1 MDDPRRMPSA
11 DNGARGVR
19 LTPGDLCALLAR
31 EGVWNPEQSQ
41 EALLRYER
49 QHKIL
54 LREQKHGV
62 KLTAMEERA
71 LSQAITPIEV
81 LASFAFKD
89 PTGKPVEEDRLTELF
104 ARALGMPY
112 EKIDPLKLDSEFV
125 TSVISKPFAQ
135 RHQLIPLRATDTTIT
150 VAMVDPTHGEAL
162 ESIRRLTGKQVDVV
176 LASKSDIQKIIVEFY
191 GFRHSVK
198 SAALHLDPV
207 VDLGNLEQFV
217 RMLPDRELEASDQH
231 VVRAVEY
238 LFNYAFDARA
248 SDIHIEPK
256 REESLV
262 RLRIDGALHP
272 VQKMPKVV
280 HNAVVSRIK
289 AISRLDIAE
298 KRRPQDGRIKTNYK
312 DKEVEIRVSTLPVA
326 FGEKAVLRIFDP
338 EIIHDDLGQ
347 LGFRERELGL
357 MERFIAQPHG
367 IILVTGPTG
376 SGKTTTLYTALRRL
390 SKDDVNITT
399 IEDPI
404 EMVFDRINQ
413 TAVNPACDVT
423 FATALRTI
431 LRQDP
436 DIIMVGEIRDLE
448 TAQHAIQ
455 AALTGHLVLST
466 LHTNDAPSAITRL
479 LDLGAQHFLVAST
492 VLGIVAQR
500 LMKVI
505 CPNCAAER
513 GLTEEERRALGVPL
527 RAKGPITV
535 KFGEG
540 CMDCRMTGY
549 RGRTGI
555 YEVFEVSDA
564 VRELIREQADS
575 VQIKAQARKEGMVTL
590 REAAV
595 AKMLEGTSS
604 FEEVLRVTSE
614 K

>member
-1 MDDPRRMPSA
+1 MVQAQGHGDIGRPPGGG
-11 DNGARGVR
+11 GAPQSLLER
-19 LTPGDLCALLAR
+19 LQAQGALQPEGLDGDLVELAHR
-31 EGVWNPEQSQ
+31 D
-41 EALLRYER
+41 
-49 QHKIL
+49 
-54 LREQKHGV
+54 
-62 KLTAMEERA
+62 ERA
-71 LSQAITPIEV
+71 L
-81 LASFAFKD
+81 
-89 PTGKPVEEDRLTELF
+89 
-104 ARALGMPY
+104 
-112 EKIDPLKLDSEFV
+112 
-125 TSVISKPFAQ
+125 
-135 RHQLIPLRATDTTIT
+135 
-150 VAMVDPTHGEAL
+150 GEAL
-162 ESIRRLTGKQVDVV
+162 IRKGVV
-176 LASKSDIQKIIVEFY
+176 LREDLLRAWGEMLGLPFWPVLQPDGINGEILAKIPIHFARKHLVVPVRLDEDELWVAVSDPF
-191 GFRHSVK
+191 
-198 SAALHLDPV
+198 
-207 VDLGNLEQFV
+207 NLEAVDDLRV
-217 RMLPDRELEASDQH
+217 RMGMEVRPGLSLEAEISRTINRLYQESGDTAEQVLADMGNVGEGRALPELEESEDLLESSTDAPVIKLVNTVLSQA
-231 VVRAVEY
+231 VR
-238 LFNYAFDARA
+238 ARA
-248 SDIHIEPK
+248 SDIHIEPYHRDLK
-256 REESLV
+256 IRYRV
-262 RLRIDGALHP
+262 DGVLYNAITPSRNLHS
-272 VQKMPKVV
+272 
-280 HNAVVSRIK
+280 AIVSRIK
-289 AISRLDIAE
+289 VMAKMNIAE
-298 KRRPQDGRIKTNYK
+298 KRLPQDGRIRLKVA
-312 DKEVEIRVSTLPVA
+312 DRDFDIRVSTLPTS
-326 FGEKAVLRIFDP
+326 FGERVVLRLLDKTSV
-338 EIIHDDLGQ
+338 L
-347 LGFRERELGL
+347 LGL
-357 MERFIAQPHG
+357 EEVGLMGEQMEVFERLISAPNG